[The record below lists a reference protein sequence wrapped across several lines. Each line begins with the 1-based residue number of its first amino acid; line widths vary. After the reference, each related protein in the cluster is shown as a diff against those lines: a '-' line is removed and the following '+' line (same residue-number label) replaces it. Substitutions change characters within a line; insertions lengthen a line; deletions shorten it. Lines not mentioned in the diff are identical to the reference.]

1 MSWCVLQQDLFFFN
15 RYYQSYERKITVMAQ
30 EKTVLTHE
38 GYLKLMAELENLK
51 TVGRDSIAEKIKEAR
66 SFGDLSENAEYDEA
80 MNEQAKMEARI
91 AKLEDDISSS
101 IILDENELS
110 TEVVSTGSR
119 VEVRNASTGA
129 IVEYQIL
136 GKTQANPEL
145 GIISDQSPV
154 GKALLGHKAGE
165 TVSVDTPNGKS
176 FVLEILSI
184 SR

>member
-1 MSWCVLQQDLFFFN
+1 
-15 RYYQSYERKITVMAQ
+15 
-30 EKTVLTHE
+30 
-38 GYLKLMAELENLK
+38 
-51 TVGRDSIAEKIKEAR
+51 
-66 SFGDLSENAEYDEA
+66 
-80 MNEQAKMEARI
+80 
-91 AKLEDDISSS
+91 
-101 IILDENELS
+101 
-110 TEVVSTGSR
+110 VSTGSR
-119 VEVRNASTGA
+119 VEGRNASTGA

-184 SR
+184 SI